1 MAVISSGSFHPLVTV
16 IDLGWAFDLRYWNPI
31 ESEDFDWGYWVSS
44 LFDMNGVVCGSGS
57 SSLGTKLLIILQ
69 STKKNGWFL
78 KLDWYIY
85 LYTRWKCS
93 PESALKWIVQGFQ
106 QFHTANDVSCSYF
119 EWGEKISAF
128 LHLFADLLLTRERIL
143 EIKLL
148 QVPNDSN
155 PFTTCDE
162 METLVCKGC
171 PSRGSWTSELN
182 STREHE
188 EPQSRVSSAQ
198 HSSLDSQGWVC
209 RANAVEMI
217 QQPKC

>member
-1 MAVISSGSFHPLVTV
+1 MGIWPKLLKSNSIWRL
-16 IDLGWAFDLRYWNPI
+16 W
-31 ESEDFDWGYWVSS
+31 EYWVSS

-57 SSLGTKLLIILQ
+57 SSLGTKLLKILQ

-78 KLDWYIY
+78 RLVDTY

-119 EWGEKISAF
+119 EWGKKISTF
-128 LHLFADLLLTRERIL
+128 LHLLADLLLTR
-143 EIKLL
+143 K
-148 QVPNDSN
+148 N
-155 PFTTCDE
+155 PGNKIVAGAWWFQSFHHMWWNGD
-162 METLVCKGC
+162 LGCKGC
-171 PSRGSWTSELN
+171 PSRGLWTSEL
-182 STREHE
+182 ELHK
-188 EPQSRVSSAQ
+188 EPQEPSVQ
-198 HSSLDSQGWVC
+198 GVLCWHSSLDSQGWVC